1 MPDTYTRLRYHI
13 VFGTKQRLPLIT
25 PQVRA
30 DLYSYLGGI
39 LSRHGGILLAAGG
52 MPDHVHLLAGLPATR
67 SIADVMQRVKANSSK
82 WMNEREDRTGSFAW
96 QVGYGAFS
104 VSESQME
111 VVRTYISRQEEHH
124 RRVSFQ
130 DEIKAI
136 LRKHGFE
143 ADSRFLGD

>member
-1 MPDTYTRLRYHI
+1 
-13 VFGTKQRLPLIT
+13 
-25 PQVRA
+25 
-30 DLYSYLGGI
+30 
-39 LSRHGGILLAAGG
+39 
-52 MPDHVHLLAGLPATR
+52 
-67 SIADVMQRVKANSSK
+67 MQRVKANSSK
-82 WMNEREDRTGSFAW
+82 WMNEREDQTGSFAW

-111 VVRTYISRQEEHH
+111 VVRRYISRQEEHH

-143 ADSRFLGD
+143 ADSRFLVD